1 MTFEMIKKDKQF
13 RYIYSRGKS
22 FANKIVFDFH
32 EGITGIVGPNGSGK
46 SNVSDA
52 VRWVLGEQSAKQL
65 RGGNMQDVI
74 FSGTQ
79 LRKAQGYACVVITF
93 DNSDHTLLIDF
104 DEVSVS
110 RRIYRSGESEYMI
123 NGSPCRLKDVQEI
136 FYDTGIGKDGY
147 SIIGQGQVDKIISGK
162 PEDRRELFDEAA
174 GITKYKRRKNVAI
187 KKLENE
193 RNNLIRISDILTEL
207 ERQVTPLQKQSLTA
221 KEFLRLR
228 EELKRYEANNFIFES
243 TKLREKLEE
252 LEENEVILNEE
263 LENVNFE
270 SDSILEK
277 YNQVV
282 IIIEELENELN
293 KKKDSLTQN
302 NRKLGELVGEVKLL
316 NEKLSNDNQA
326 TLNANKRV
334 ENIDKDIAIK
344 NENEKKYDLEKLSL
358 DKELTAI
365 NAKLEVL
372 TKEVKKADENISE
385 SERKLEN
392 CKSEMMNSISEKSNL
407 KTEEQRLST
416 LVEQM
421 QIRQS
426 EVYARILQSKADI
439 DSFENKLSLEKE
451 NFQKINEEIKLC
463 EDKLESIKL
472 DSIKIQDKIQIKI
485 KIRNE
490 KRDKYHRLKAT
501 KESLRNIA
509 EKYEGYSVS
518 IKKVMEVKDNGVHGV
533 VADLISTQKGYETAI
548 ETALGSRIQNIVID
562 NEDTAKRLIEYLKK
576 NKYGRATFLPISSI
590 GKVDKP
596 NFREVLKEKGVLGLA
611 SDLVNTND
619 EYRSIVNSLIGKII
633 VVDNITNAIAI
644 EKKYHYEYRI
654 VTIEGE
660 SLSPGGAISGG
671 AYKNTANLLGRKRE
685 LDELEESFESL
696 KKELEIAENDCNKEK
711 ENLSKENDK
720 AETIKKELQ
729 SFNIEK
735 NSKEVEL
742 KNLNEQLLLVKE
754 TESELNKEI
763 EELNKNR
770 LDFDNE
776 REKLVSK
783 LSGVE
788 NMGLDYENDISK
800 FSTKLEEF
808 KAKKE
813 KLRDEVNTLGLSS
826 QAIVQKLEFIN
837 ENVDRLEL
845 EKDTLKKEQK
855 ELFETLKQCKLDIE
869 EKEKKIELTQK
880 DISFTESEIDKLNA
894 GITQLSEKKEQ
905 ESISQ
910 KKFFDEKNS
919 ILEKKSGIEKAI
931 FRLVNQKE
939 KHEEKL
945 GNLTNYMWNEYEL
958 TIQTVSKFKEDN
970 ILNEDMS
977 KVIEDLKSE
986 IKKLGNVNV
995 NAIDEYREVAERYEL
1010 MKTQHE
1016 DIIEA
1021 ESQLVKIIEDLDIGM
1036 RRKFEEKFKLIS
1048 EQFDIVFKELFGGG
1062 SGKLE
1067 IEEDV
1072 DLLEASISVIS
1083 QPPGKKLQNMMQLSG
1098 GEKALTAISLL
1109 FAIQNL
1115 KPSPFALLDE
1125 IEAALDDSNVERFA
1139 KYLHKLSDRT
1149 QFIVITHRKG
1159 TMVCADR
1166 LYGITMQEKGV
1177 STLVSVNLIGSELN

>member
-1 MTFEMIKKDKQF
+1 MYLKKIEVQGF
-13 RYIYSRGKS
+13 KS

-358 DKELTAI
+358 NKELTAI

-372 TKEVKKADENISE
+372 TKDVEKADENISE

-472 DSIKIQDKIQIKI
+472 ESIKIQDKIQIKI

-685 LDELEESFESL
+685 LDELEESFENL

-720 AETIKKELQ
+720 AEIIKKELQ

-800 FSTKLEEF
+800 FSIELEEF

-880 DISFTESEIDKLNA
+880 DISFTESEIDKLNTE
-894 GITQLSEKKEQ
+894 ITQLSEKKEQ

-958 TIQTVSKFKEDN
+958 TIQTVSKFKEDD
-970 ILNEDMS
+970 ILNDDIP
-977 KVIEDLKSE
+977 KVIENLKTE

>member
-1 MTFEMIKKDKQF
+1 MYLKKIEVQGF
-13 RYIYSRGKS
+13 KS

-358 DKELTAI
+358 NKELTAI

-372 TKEVKKADENISE
+372 TKDVEKADENISE

-472 DSIKIQDKIQIKI
+472 ESIKIQDEIQIKI

-685 LDELEESFESL
+685 LDELEESFENL

-720 AETIKKELQ
+720 AEIIKKELQ

-800 FSTKLEEF
+800 FSIELEEF

>member
-1 MTFEMIKKDKQF
+1 MYLKKIEVQGF
-13 RYIYSRGKS
+13 KS

-358 DKELTAI
+358 NKELTAI

-372 TKEVKKADENISE
+372 TKEVEKADENISE

-685 LDELEESFESL
+685 LDELEESFENL

-800 FSTKLEEF
+800 LSTKLEEF
-808 KAKKE
+808 KAEKE
-813 KLRDEVNTLGLSS
+813 KLRDEVNTLSLSS
-826 QAIVQKLEFIN
+826 QAIIQKLEFIN

-845 EKDTLKKEQK
+845 EKETLKKEQK
-855 ELFETLKQCKLDIE
+855 ELFESLKQCKLDIE

-880 DISFTESEIDKLNA
+880 DISFTESEIDKLNTE
-894 GITQLSEKKEQ
+894 ITQLSEKKEQ

-910 KKFFDEKNS
+910 KMFFDEKNS

-958 TIQTVSKFKEDN
+958 TIQTVSKFKEDD
-970 ILNEDMS
+970 ILNDDIP
-977 KVIEDLKSE
+977 KVIENLKTE

-1021 ESQLVKIIEDLDIGM
+1021 ESQLVKIIEDLDTGM

>member
-1 MTFEMIKKDKQF
+1 MYLKKIEVQGF
-13 RYIYSRGKS
+13 KS

>member
-1 MTFEMIKKDKQF
+1 MYLKKIEVQGF
-13 RYIYSRGKS
+13 KS

-228 EELKRYEANNFIFES
+228 EELKRHEANNFIFES

-358 DKELTAI
+358 NKELTAI

-372 TKEVKKADENISE
+372 TKEVEKADENISE

-472 DSIKIQDKIQIKI
+472 ESIKIQDKIQIKI

-590 GKVDKP
+590 GKGDKP

-685 LDELEESFESL
+685 LDELEESFENL

-720 AETIKKELQ
+720 AEIIKKELQ

-742 KNLNEQLLLVKE
+742 KNLNKQLLLVKE

-783 LSGVE
+783 LSDVE

-800 FSTKLEEF
+800 LSTKLEEF
-808 KAKKE
+808 KAEKE
-813 KLRDEVNTLGLSS
+813 KLRDEVNTLSLSS

-845 EKDTLKKEQK
+845 EKETLKKEQK
-855 ELFETLKQCKLDIE
+855 ELFESLKQCKLDIE

-880 DISFTESEIDKLNA
+880 DISFTESEIDKLNTE
-894 GITQLSEKKEQ
+894 ITQLSEKKEQ

-958 TIQTVSKFKEDN
+958 TIQTVSKFKEDD
-970 ILNEDMS
+970 ILNDDIP
-977 KVIEDLKSE
+977 KVIENLKTE